1 VDGDAERFETVVVG
15 GGQAG
20 LSAGYHLR
28 KAGRRFVILDGN
40 ERVGDGWRNRYD
52 SLRLFTPARYDGLP
66 GGRFPGK
73 LWVAPTKDQMAD
85 YLESYAARFDIAVRT
100 GIRVDRIS
108 KEDGRYV
115 VSAGDHRFEAGNV
128 IVATGAH
135 QEPRIPAFSRE
146 LDPGIV
152 QLHSSEYRNPSQ
164 LREGG
169 VLVVGAGNSG
179 ADISLE
185 VVGTHPAWLSGPD
198 RGHVPVNIDTWISGA
213 VFIRIVRFIGH
224 HVLTERTPM
233 GRKAKR
239 KYASQGDML
248 VRVKPKWLL
257 EAGVERVAKTVGV
270 RDGKPA
276 LEDGRVL
283 DVTNVIWCTG
293 FRHDLSWIELPIF
306 GEDGELQHERGA
318 VPAQP
323 GLYFVGLPFQY
334 AASSDVLPGVGRD
347 AGYVVRHLA
356 SRDGDRRTGA
366 EASVVA

>member
-1 VDGDAERFETVVVG
+1 MNGEAERFETVVVG

-28 KAGRRFVILDGN
+28 ATGLPFVILDGN
-40 ERVGDGWRNRYD
+40 ERLGDAWRKRYD

-100 GIRVDRIS
+100 GVRVDRIFR
-108 KEDGRYV
+108 KDDRYV
-115 VSAGDHRFEAGNV
+115 VSVGDGEFEADNV

-135 QEPRIPAFSRE
+135 QEPRIPAFSRQ

-185 VVGTHPAWLSGPD
+185 VVRTHPTWLSGRD
-198 RGHVPVNIDTWISGA
+198 RGHVPVKIDTWFAGTVI
-213 VFIRIVRFIGH
+213 FRIVRFIGH
-224 HVLTERTPM
+224 HVATERTPI

-239 KYASQGDML
+239 KFASQGDML

-257 EAGVERVAKTVGV
+257 EAGVERVPKTVGV
-270 RDGKPA
+270 ADGMPV

-293 FRHDLSWIELPIF
+293 FRHDLSWIELPVF
-306 GEDGELQHERGA
+306 GEDGELLHERGV
-318 VPAQP
+318 VPGRP

-334 AASSDVLPGVGRD
+334 AVSSDVLPGVGRD
-347 AGYVVRHLA
+347 AGYVVKHLA
-356 SRDGDRRTGA
+356 SRDRDGRSTA
-366 EASVVA
+366 EVSAAA

>member
-1 VDGDAERFETVVVG
+1 MDGGAERFETVVVG

-28 KAGRRFVILDGN
+28 KAGREFLILDGN
-40 ERVGDGWRNRYD
+40 ERVGDAWRNRYD

-73 LWVAPTKDQMAD
+73 LWVAPTRDQMAD
-85 YLESYAARFDIAVRT
+85 YLESYAARFDIPVRT

-108 KEDGRYV
+108 RVDGGYV
-115 VSAGDHRFEAGNV
+115 VSAGDRRLEADNV

-179 ADISLE
+179 ADISLA
-185 VVGTHPAWLSGPD
+185 VVRTHPTWLSGRD
-198 RGHVPVNIDTWISGA
+198 RGHVPVKIDTWFAGTVI
-213 VFIRIVRFIGH
+213 FRIVRFLGH

-233 GRKAKR
+233 GRKAMK
-239 KYASQGDML
+239 KFASQGDML

-276 LEDGRVL
+276 LEDGPLL
-283 DVTNVIWCTG
+283 DVANVIWCTG

-306 GEDGELQHERGA
+306 GEDGELRHERG
-318 VPAQP
+318 VVRAQP

-334 AASSDVLPGVGRD
+334 AVSSDVLPGVGRD
-347 AGYVVRHLA
+347 AGYVVNHLA
-356 SRDGDRRTGA
+356 SRDRDRRGTA
-366 EASVVA
+366 RVPAAA